1 MGLHGSLQ
9 GQLYSFYLHME
20 NFNVYHGI
28 QRRIAFDK
36 YLTVMI
42 ACDYCRV
49 RVPDPRL
56 RYRYGS
62 HSIMD
67 ILNSFQLNS
76 IQINLN
82 SSLQNNR

>member
-1 MGLHGSLQ
+1 
-9 GQLYSFYLHME
+9 ME
-20 NFNVYHGI
+20 NINVYHGI
-28 QRRIAFDK
+28 QRGKAFDR
-36 YLTVMI
+36 YLAVMI
-42 ACDYCRV
+42 ACDYCRM
-49 RVPDPRL
+49 RVPDSRI